1 MRTTL
6 RRPLVTVGIT
16 TYDEA
21 ENIARC
27 LASVQT
33 QTLGAGQIEVLI
45 ADDGSTDQTLS
56 IARSFR
62 RAAGWA
68 NFRIL
73 RQRNTGNAST
83 GRNRIIEKAAG
94 TYLFLMDGDDYLGP
108 EALAAMTRSARK
120 HRSDVVS
127 GRYVGVDRSAPN
139 PLGVEDL
146 PERHE
151 YHPGWLNS
159 LHIQKLFR
167 TRFLCGLDY
176 RFNPKLNYANDHPFM
191 ISALLNARRISFVHD
206 VDCYFITLAGTGA
219 HVSRASLPPVQQLRF
234 LHDCFGLLAMARGQG
249 GRKAQLAGKIRADY
263 WNRLL
268 KLHLPMLLLRK
279 TDEAEAGALAE
290 AAANLAEIYGAQTS
304 RSRLAP
310 GAQKMLEALRTGDG
324 AAAVSTAREVREEA
338 SQRPEGAQP
347 LT

>member
-16 TYDEA
+16 TYNEA

-27 LASVQT
+27 LTSVQD
-33 QTLGAGQIEVLI
+33 QTLEADQIEVLI
-45 ADDGSTDQTLS
+45 ADDGSTDRTLS

-94 TYLFLMDGDDYLGP
+94 SYVFLMDGDDYLGP
-108 EALAAMTRSARK
+108 EALAAMTRSAQK

-127 GRYVGVDRSAPN
+127 GRYVGVGRSAPN
-139 PLGVEDL
+139 PLGVEEL

-167 TRFLCGLDY
+167 TRFLRGLDY

-191 ISALLNARRISFVHD
+191 ISVLLNARRISFVND
-206 VDCYFITLAGTGA
+206 VDCYFITLAGTGS
-219 HVSRASLPPVQQLRF
+219 HVSRASLSPAQQLRF

-249 GRKAQLAGKIRADY
+249 GRKAQLAGTIRADY

-268 KLHLPMLLLRK
+268 KLHLAMLLLRK

-324 AAAVSTAREVREEA
+324 ATAISTAREVREEA
-338 SQRPEGAQP
+338 SQRPEGARP

>member
-1 MRTTL
+1 M
-6 RRPLVTVGIT
+6 
-16 TYDEA
+16 
-21 ENIARC
+21 
-27 LASVQT
+27 
-33 QTLGAGQIEVLI
+33 
-45 ADDGSTDQTLS
+45 
-56 IARSFR
+56 
-62 RAAGWA
+62 
-68 NFRIL
+68 
-73 RQRNTGNAST
+73 
-83 GRNRIIEKAAG
+83 
-94 TYLFLMDGDDYLGP
+94 
-108 EALAAMTRSARK
+108 
-120 HRSDVVS
+120 
-127 GRYVGVDRSAPN
+127 
-139 PLGVEDL
+139 
-146 PERHE
+146 
-151 YHPGWLNS
+151 
-159 LHIQKLFR
+159 
-167 TRFLCGLDY
+167 
-176 RFNPKLNYANDHPFM
+176 
-191 ISALLNARRISFVHD
+191 HD

-290 AAANLAEIYGAQTS
+290 AAANLAELYGAQTS

-324 AAAVSTAREVREEA
+324 AVSTAREVREEA